1 MSVIVRVP
9 GPLRGYT
16 GGRGEVTID
25 ASPRTVSEALAAVWL
40 LHPALR
46 DRIVAENGAVRTH
59 VNIFVGG
66 ESIRFTDGLD
76 TPVPEGAE
84 ISILPA
90 VSGGRA

>member
-66 ESIRFTDGLD
+66 ESIRYTGGLD
-76 TPVPEGAE
+76 TKIENGGT
-84 ISILPA
+84 ITIIPA
-90 VSGGRA
+90 VSGG